1 MYKLILVDDE
11 QDVRE
16 GLLEQIDW
24 QSHGFEVIATAENGR
39 EACELVEKHQ
49 PDVIVTDIQMPFMD
63 GLQLAEWV
71 RLHAPTAKIIIL
83 TGFDEFEYAQ
93 RAIKLHID
101 EYVLKP
107 FSAGELVDV
116 LLKVKIRIESE
127 IADKENLQ
135 VLQDHYKRS
144 LPLLRE
150 LFLISLISR
159 RLPQAEISEKSLLY
173 DLDLSGDG
181 FMAAVISIDRLHG
194 QHWSGADGSND
205 SISLRSSDN
214 RQLQLFAVL
223 NIAEE
228 IVSRRGSGLV
238 FMHQDQIVLLSV
250 RRGEESEQ
258 FTRNVLNVLD
268 EIRMSVEKYLKLTVT
283 IGVGTESR
291 KAVNAYISYESAC
304 GALNYRFVLGNNR
317 IILIDDVESGRAEL
331 LRFDDLKEQ
340 ALIRTLKVGTAA
352 ELAELMDSLF
362 ADLEP
367 AAVSVKDY
375 QVYLLE
381 ILTVILKVTREAGI
395 GIESVFGAASNPV
408 AEVYRL
414 NNLPEVKQ
422 WFTYACNT
430 LIRLISSRRET
441 GYSKLVEEAK
451 AFMREHFRDS
461 DLSIAKVCSH
471 LHISAGYF
479 SSIFKKEMKT
489 TFVGYL
495 MQLRMEEAK
504 ELLRATDLKAFEIAE
519 KTGFSDSNYFSYCFR
534 KAFNMTPKEYRNS
547 SRGG

>member
-16 GLLEQIDW
+16 GLLEQIAW
-24 QSHGFEVIATAENGR
+24 QAHGFEVIATAENGR
-39 EACELVEKHQ
+39 EACDLVERHQ

-71 RLHAPTAKIIIL
+71 RRHAPTAKIIIL

-116 LLKVKIRIESE
+116 LLKVKSRIESE

-159 RLPQAEISEKSLLY
+159 RLPKAEIAEKSRLY
-173 DLDLSGDG
+173 DLDLSGKG
-181 FMAAVISIDRLHG
+181 YLVSVISIDRISG
-194 QHWSGADGSND
+194 PWSGSAESSGTG
-205 SISLRSSDN
+205 SLRSSGN

-228 IVSRRGSGLV
+228 IVNRRGSGLV

-250 RRGEESEQ
+250 CHEEGSAA
-258 FTRNVLNVLD
+258 FTQNILNGLD
-268 EIRMSVEKYLKLTVT
+268 EIRVSVEKHLKLTVT
-283 IGVGTESR
+283 IGAGTESR
-291 KAVNAYISYESAC
+291 EAENIYISYESAYS
-304 GALNYRFVLGNNR
+304 ALNYRFVLGNNR
-317 IILIDDVESGRAEL
+317 IILIDDVESGRAEMV
-331 LRFDDLKEQ
+331 RFDDLKEQ
-340 ALIRTLKVGTAA
+340 GLIRTLKVGTSM

-367 AAVSVKDY
+367 AAVSIQDY

-395 GIESVFGAASNPV
+395 GIESVFGASSNPV

-422 WFTYACNT
+422 WFTFACNT

-451 AFMREHFRDS
+451 TFMREHFRDS

-479 SSIFKKEMKT
+479 SSIFKKEMKL

-504 ELLRATDLKAFEIAE
+504 ELLRSTDLKAFEIAE

-534 KAFNMTPKEYRNS
+534 KTFNMTPKEYRNS